1 MQHYVTIIQDH
12 GIKLRWPTNQKSK
25 KRSLWSEIIFPG
37 TASQKLG
44 QSQPLRQS
52 HQGPSPTIPMRL
64 TKFFAQ
70 ILQRIVRSFQTRIR
84 QVSPRGFFLRLSTT
98 SAQNWKHGT
107 SLKTCEIDIFVPNL
121 TEPTNLFTPWS
132 GSKCCSIFL
141 CSGKRQ
147 LKTQACWEKATH
159 GYSTPLKPI
168 RLFFVKRFNG
178 ARCCNTL
185 VAHFFGAIL
194 NPERCKTIEKHGC
207 PCIPLFLST
216 NHDHFYSIIPLI
228 KQAYFIIF
236 LYPLF
241 INQKMGLSQNTVPQI
256 SRLIII
262 FPIKTIILEPN
273 LNLVDN
279 TNNI

>member
-1 MQHYVTIIQDH
+1 MQ

-70 ILQRIVRSFQTRIR
+70 ILQRIARSFQTRIR

-159 GYSTPLKPI
+159 GYSTPLKPVR
-168 RLFFVKRFNG
+168 RLFLWNASMEHV
-178 ARCCNTL
+178 AATL
-185 VAHFFGAIL
+185 LWHTFFGQSWIL
-194 NPERCKTIEKHGC
+194 KGAKRSKSMGVPVSLYFYQPTTITSTVSFPLSNKHILSYF
-207 PCIPLFLST
+207 CIPYSST
-216 NHDHFYSIIPLI
+216 KKWVCLRI
-228 KQAYFIIF
+228 Q
-236 LYPLF
+236 YP
-241 INQKMGLSQNTVPQI
+241 KY
-256 SRLIII
+256 R
-262 FPIKTIILEPN
+262 
-273 LNLVDN
+273 D
-279 TNNI
+279 